1 MFNCAEVQT
10 KRSSGESAPWVK
22 LRTLDLIFRKVRN
35 FRELPFPFRS
45 LVLAPLRH
53 FLLPVAAICAVAA
66 TSPTAAAV
74 CIDLP
79 CDADSLHALPTVRV
93 HTQRRDSGKETK
105 TLRFSQS
112 GEVLQRL
119 PGGTAADVLR
129 TLPAVWVRSLGGY
142 GAATTVGTRG
152 LGAAHTAVMVD
163 GFPLGDAENGAVDV
177 ARFAPQ
183 QLEALTIDVGDTPE
197 LLSPVHTL
205 GAATLQF
212 TTPQRPLRIW
222 TAMGAFGYRSAGGS
236 ATLSTPI
243 GQLGMQL
250 NGERADND
258 YPFVFDNGASHERR
272 RRTWA
277 QTRHWTPALR
287 WTLPTAA
294 RMGTGELGFVG
305 HYSRRQLP
313 GATLLYAVR
322 EGERMEDDDTALRG
336 KWQIRRKAWRWR
348 MAAQALFR
356 QKRYEDR
363 DRQYP
368 NGVRQ
373 DAYRQREWWFS
384 TGVEHRLS
392 PHWAWAYAVDATW
405 ATLHQTG
412 QAEREVER
420 MSLQQALSLRYCDER
435 LTATIRLLRHDLFN
449 SARHADPTNPGTAN
463 DAGSFGLQGTAHAF
477 LWRDRST
484 QLGLRA
490 MAQSTFRPPT
500 FAENYYFRYGN
511 TQLRN
516 ERALRFNLGLIGAHQ
531 TVRWQLQASAD
542 AFVDRISDGIVAI
555 PITPAIWRTENLDQ
569 VRATG
574 IDFTASARYARE
586 GGTTIAAT
594 GHWLLCRT
602 VDRSK
607 SSSRSYN
614 LTLPYRPTHQGYFA
628 VEAAHGAVGLS
639 TSLAYTGER
648 WSTPQHL
655 AVSRLPGFAEWN
667 ASVWWKQAIG
677 TSTLTLRA
685 TLMNLTDT
693 QREYVRGYPLPGR
706 TWTLNA
712 TFDL

>member
-1 MFNCAEVQT
+1 MQPTEMVANVSTTVSPCAGNP
-10 KRSSGESAPWVK
+10 S
-22 LRTLDLIFRKVRN
+22 LKV
-35 FRELPFPFRS
+35 
-45 LVLAPLRH
+45 
-53 FLLPVAAICAVAA
+53 
-66 TSPTAAAV
+66 
-74 CIDLP
+74 
-79 CDADSLHALPTVRV
+79 DSLRALPLVRV
-93 HTQRRDSGKETK
+93 HTRREKTDTETP

-112 GEVLQRL
+112 GEALQRL
-119 PGGTAADVLR
+119 PSSTAADVLR
-129 TLPAVWVRSLGGY
+129 ALPAVWVRSLGGY
-142 GAATTVGTRG
+142 GTATTVGTRG
-152 LGAAHTAVMVD
+152 LSATHTAVMVD
-163 GFPLGDAENGAVDV
+163 GFPLGDAESGTTDV
-177 ARFAPQ
+177 ARFAPH
-183 QLEALTIDVGDTPE
+183 QLEGLLIDVGDAPE
-197 LLSPVHTL
+197 LLSPVRAL

-212 TTPQRPLRIW
+212 TTPRRPLRIW

-243 GQLGMQL
+243 GRLGFQLDGK
-250 NGERADND
+250 RADND
-258 YPFVFDNGASHERR
+258 YPFVFDNGTTREHR

-277 QTRHWTPALR
+277 QTQSWTPAVR
-287 WTLPTAA
+287 WMTPDRLKV
-294 RMGTGELGFVG
+294 GSGELGVRG
-305 HYSRRQLP
+305 HYAQRQLP
-313 GATLLYAVR
+313 GATLLYTVR
-322 EGERMEDDDTALRG
+322 EGERMNDDETAVHG
-336 KWQIRRKAWRWR
+336 KWQLQRKTWQWKV
-348 MAAQALFR
+348 AAQALFS
-356 QKRYEDR
+356 QKVYEDR

-368 NGVRQ
+368 GGVRQ
-373 DAYRQREWWFS
+373 DDYRQREYWFT
-384 TGVEHRLS
+384 TGVEHHIS
-392 PHWAWAYAVDATW
+392 AHWQWAYAVDATW

-412 QAEREVER
+412 QAEREVGR
-420 MSLQQALSLRYCDER
+420 TSLQQALSLRYCDER
-435 LTATIRLLRHDLFN
+435 RTATIRLLRHDLFN
-449 SARHADPTNPGTAN
+449 SARHTDPTNPGTAN
-463 DAGSFGLQGTAHAF
+463 DAGSFGLQGTARAF

-490 MAQSTFRPPT
+490 TVQSTFRPPT

-516 ERALRFNLGLIGAHQ
+516 ERTLRFNLGLIGTH
-531 TVRWQLQASAD
+531 RLRHWQLQASAD

-586 GGTTIAAT
+586 GRTTIAAT

-655 AVSRLPGFAEWN
+655 SVSRLPGFAEWN

-685 TLMNLTDT
+685 TLMNFTDT

>member
-1 MFNCAEVQT
+1 MVANVSTTVSPCAGNP
-10 KRSSGESAPWVK
+10 S
-22 LRTLDLIFRKVRN
+22 LKV
-35 FRELPFPFRS
+35 
-45 LVLAPLRH
+45 
-53 FLLPVAAICAVAA
+53 
-66 TSPTAAAV
+66 
-74 CIDLP
+74 
-79 CDADSLHALPTVRV
+79 DSLRALPLVRV
-93 HTQRRDSGKETK
+93 HTRREKTDTETP

-112 GEVLQRL
+112 GEALQRL
-119 PGGTAADVLR
+119 PSSTAADMLR
-129 TLPAVWVRSLGGY
+129 ALPGVWVRSLGGY
-142 GAATTVGTRG
+142 GTATTIGTRG
-152 LGAAHTAVMVD
+152 LGATHTAVMVD
-163 GFPLGDAENGAVDV
+163 GFPLGDAESGTTDV
-177 ARFAPQ
+177 ARFAPH
-183 QLEALTIDVGDTPE
+183 QLEGLLIDVGDAPE
-197 LLSPVHTL
+197 LLSPVRAL

-212 TTPQRPLRIW
+212 TTPRRPLRIW

-243 GQLGMQL
+243 GRLGFQLD
-250 NGERADND
+250 GEKADND
-258 YPFVFDNGASHERR
+258 YPFVFDNGTMREHR

-277 QTRHWTPALR
+277 QTQSWTPAVR
-287 WTLPTAA
+287 WIPPDRLKV
-294 RMGTGELGFVG
+294 GSGELGVRG
-305 HYSRRQLP
+305 HYTQRQLP

-322 EGERMEDDDTALRG
+322 EGERMDDDETAVHG
-336 KWQIRRKAWRWR
+336 KWQMRRKAWRWR

-368 NGVRQ
+368 NGLRQ
-373 DAYRQREWWFS
+373 DDYRQREWWIS

-412 QAEREVER
+412 QAERKVGR
-420 MSLQQALSLRYCDER
+420 TSLQQALSLRYRDER
-435 LTATIRLLRHDLFN
+435 RTATIRLLRHDLFN

-463 DAGSFGLQGTAHAF
+463 DAGSFGLQGTAHVF
-477 LWRDRST
+477 LWRDRLT

-516 ERALRFNLGLIGAHQ
+516 ERALRLNLGLIGVHQ
-531 TVRWQLQASAD
+531 TVRWQLHTSAD
-542 AFVDRISDGIVAI
+542 AFVDKISDGIVAV
-555 PITPAIWRTENLDQ
+555 PITPAIWRTENLDHA
-569 VRATG
+569 RATG
-574 IDFTASARYARE
+574 IDFTASARYAHE

-628 VEAAHGAVGLS
+628 VEVTHGAGGLS

-655 AVSRLPGFAEWN
+655 AISRLPGFAEWN

-677 TSTLTLRA
+677 SSTLTLRA

>member
-1 MFNCAEVQT
+1 MVANISTTVSPCAGNP
-10 KRSSGESAPWVK
+10 S
-22 LRTLDLIFRKVRN
+22 LKV
-35 FRELPFPFRS
+35 
-45 LVLAPLRH
+45 
-53 FLLPVAAICAVAA
+53 
-66 TSPTAAAV
+66 
-74 CIDLP
+74 
-79 CDADSLHALPTVRV
+79 DSLHALPLVRV
-93 HTQRRDSGKETK
+93 HTRREKTDTETP

-112 GEVLQRL
+112 SEALQRL
-119 PGGTAADVLR
+119 PSSTAADVLR
-129 TLPAVWVRSLGGY
+129 ALPAVWVRSLGGY
-142 GAATTVGTRG
+142 GTATTVGTRG
-152 LGAAHTAVMVD
+152 LGATHTAVMVD
-163 GFPLGDAENGAVDV
+163 GFPLGDAESGTTDV
-177 ARFAPQ
+177 ARFAPH
-183 QLEALTIDVGDTPE
+183 QLEGLLIDVGDAPE
-197 LLSPVHTL
+197 LLSPVRAL
-205 GAATLQF
+205 GTATLQF
-212 TTPQRPLRIW
+212 TTPRRPLRLW
-222 TAMGAFGYRSAGGS
+222 ATTGAFGYRSAGGS

-258 YPFVFDNGASHERR
+258 YPFVFDNGASRERR

-277 QTRHWTPALR
+277 QTFHWTPALR

-336 KWQIRRKAWRWR
+336 KWQMRRKAWRWR

-384 TGVEHRLS
+384 TGVEHRLL

-420 MSLQQALSLRYCDER
+420 TSLQQALSLRYLR
-435 LTATIRLLRHDLFN
+435 ARGSATLRLLRHDFFN
-449 SARHADPTNPGTAN
+449 TARNTDPTNLGTAS
-463 DAGSFGLQGTAHAF
+463 DAGSFGLQGTAHVF

-516 ERALRFNLGLIGAHQ
+516 ERALRLNLGLIGTH
-531 TVRWQLQASAD
+531 RLRHWQLHASTD

-574 IDFTASARYARE
+574 IDFTAGVRYARE

-655 AVSRLPGFAEWN
+655 SVSRLPGFAEWN

-677 TSTLTLRA
+677 SSTLILRA

>member
-1 MFNCAEVQT
+1 MQATEMVANVSTTVSPCAGNP
-10 KRSSGESAPWVK
+10 S
-22 LRTLDLIFRKVRN
+22 LKV
-35 FRELPFPFRS
+35 
-45 LVLAPLRH
+45 
-53 FLLPVAAICAVAA
+53 
-66 TSPTAAAV
+66 
-74 CIDLP
+74 
-79 CDADSLHALPTVRV
+79 DSLRALPLVRV
-93 HTQRRDSGKETK
+93 HTRREKTDTETP

-112 GEVLQRL
+112 GEALQRL
-119 PGGTAADVLR
+119 PSSTAADVLR
-129 TLPAVWVRSLGGY
+129 ALPAVWVRSLGGY

-152 LGAAHTAVMVD
+152 LSATHTAVMVD
-163 GFPLGDAENGAVDV
+163 GFPLGDAESGTTDV
-177 ARFAPQ
+177 ARFAPH

-197 LLSPVHTL
+197 LLSPVRAL

-236 ATLSTPI
+236 ALLSTPI

-258 YPFVFDNGASHERR
+258 YPFAFDNGASRERR

-294 RMGTGELGFVG
+294 RMGAGELSFVG

-336 KWQIRRKAWRWR
+336 KWVMRRKAWRWR

-412 QAEREVER
+412 QAEREVGR
-420 MSLQQALSLRYCDER
+420 TSLQQALSLRYLR
-435 LTATIRLLRHDLFN
+435 ARGSATLRLLRHDFFN
-449 SARHADPTNPGTAN
+449 TARNADPTNLGTAN
-463 DAGSFGLQGTAHAF
+463 NVGSFGLQGTAHAD
-477 LWRDRST
+477 LWRTPATRVS
-484 QLGLRA
+484 LRA
-490 MAQSTFRPPT
+490 MAQSTFRAPT

-516 ERALRFNLGLIGAHQ
+516 ERAQRLNFGLVGAYA
-531 TVRWQLQASAD
+531 VGLWQVQASAD
-542 AFVDRISDGIVAI
+542 AFIDKISDGIVAV
-555 PITPAIWRTENLDQ
+555 PLTPAIWRTENLDQ

-574 IDFTASARYARE
+574 IDFTAGARYARE

>member
-1 MFNCAEVQT
+1 MQATEMVANVSTTVSPCAGNP
-10 KRSSGESAPWVK
+10 S
-22 LRTLDLIFRKVRN
+22 LKV
-35 FRELPFPFRS
+35 
-45 LVLAPLRH
+45 
-53 FLLPVAAICAVAA
+53 
-66 TSPTAAAV
+66 
-74 CIDLP
+74 
-79 CDADSLHALPTVRV
+79 DSVRALPLVRV
-93 HTQRRDSGKETK
+93 HTRREKTDTETP

-112 GEVLQRL
+112 GEALQRL
-119 PGGTAADVLR
+119 PSSTAADVLR
-129 TLPAVWVRSLGGY
+129 ALPAVWVRSLGGY
-142 GAATTVGTRG
+142 GTATTVGTRG
-152 LGAAHTAVMVD
+152 LGATHTAVMVD
-163 GFPLGDAENGAVDV
+163 GFPLGDAESGTTDV
-177 ARFAPQ
+177 ARFAPHQ
-183 QLEALTIDVGDTPE
+183 IEGLLIDVGDAPE
-197 LLSPVHTL
+197 LLSPVRAL

-212 TTPQRPLRIW
+212 TTPWRPLRIW

-236 ATLSTPI
+236 AILSTPI
-243 GQLGMQL
+243 GRLGFQLDGK
-250 NGERADND
+250 RADND
-258 YPFVFDNGASHERR
+258 YPFVFDNGTTREHR

-277 QTRHWTPALR
+277 QTQSWTPAVR
-287 WTLPTAA
+287 WMTPDRLK
-294 RMGTGELGFVG
+294 GGSGELGVRG
-305 HYSRRQLP
+305 HYAQRQLP
-313 GATLLYAVR
+313 GATLLYTVR
-322 EGERMEDDDTALRG
+322 EGERMDDDETAVHG
-336 KWQIRRKAWRWR
+336 KWQLRRKTWQWKVT
-348 MAAQALFR
+348 AQALFH

-392 PHWAWAYAVDATW
+392 PHCAWAYAVDATW

-412 QAEREVER
+412 QAEREVGR
-420 MSLQQALSLRYCDER
+420 TSLQQALSLRYRDER
-435 LTATIRLLRHDLFN
+435 RTATIRLLRHDLFN
-449 SARHADPTNPGTAN
+449 SARHADPTNPGTAS
-463 DAGSFGLQGTAHAF
+463 DAGSFGLQGTAHTF

-516 ERALRFNLGLIGAHQ
+516 ERALRLNLGLIGAHQ
-531 TVRWQLQASAD
+531 TVRWQVGASAD

-574 IDFTASARYARE
+574 IDFTAGVRYARE